1 MISGIETHNG
11 GHQLVM
17 LQTIDPPSWRMIPV
31 LSAHN
36 DSESAALFES
46 VDSTGLGCILRSVR
60 RFADI
65 ADRRVSNDRAAR
77 TGS

>member
-17 LQTIDPPSWRMIPV
+17 LQTIDHPSYRLIPV
-31 LSAHN
+31 LSAHT
-36 DSESAALFES
+36 DSESAARFES
-46 VDSTGLGCILRSVR
+46 VDSTGPGCVLRSVR
-60 RFADI
+60 RFADR
-65 ADRRVSNDRAAR
+65 ADRCESHDRAAR